1 MSVDAVTAE
10 YLVNEYGSAL
20 YGFCRKLTRNTA
32 DADDLYQQTFL
43 RLLVMPAAIDLDH
56 NPRGFLMAVAVRL
69 WHDSQRKCARRDRIA
84 PVHAGK
90 DVDSVADQ
98 TRASDDWA
106 VRERQ
111 NDVQAAVG
119 DLPDKLRVPV
129 LLYFLVGR
137 PHTEVICPHCGAR
150 TDGSKPYC
158 ANCGEPLTGVAPTV
172 QPVAKWPLI
181 VGLVCFA
188 LPIVYMIVIAGI
200 LMFVPRFH

>member
-1 MSVDAVTAE
+1 MSVDAATAE

-69 WHDSQRKCARRDRIA
+69 WHDSQRKYARRDRIA

-98 TRASDDWA
+98 SRTSDDWA
-106 VRERQ
+106 ARERQ

-129 LLYFLVGR
+129 LLYYMGSLS
-137 PHTEVICPHCGAR
+137 TEEIAAALHLPAGTVKNRLFQAR
-150 TDGSKPYC
+150 QQLRVRLEAEGYDE
-158 ANCGEPLTGVAPTV
+158 ARE
-172 QPVAKWPLI
+172 
-181 VGLVCFA
+181 
-188 LPIVYMIVIAGI
+188 
-200 LMFVPRFH
+200 